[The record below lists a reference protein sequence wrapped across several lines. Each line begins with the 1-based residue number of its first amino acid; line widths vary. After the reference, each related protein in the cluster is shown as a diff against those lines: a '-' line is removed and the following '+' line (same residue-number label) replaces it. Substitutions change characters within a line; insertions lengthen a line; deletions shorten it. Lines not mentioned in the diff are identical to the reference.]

1 MSEKLDLDIRTP
13 IELITIKAI
22 ARLIRGARGT
32 CIYVSPQKIA
42 RTIGLPIKAVVLSEV
57 RYTLEKLVHLGY
69 ATYVGK
75 RSRKHTYVITNESKL
90 WKIVKGQVVR
100 PNEANA

>member
-1 MSEKLDLDIRTP
+1 VSNKLDLDIRTP

-22 ARLIRGARGT
+22 ARLIRGAHGT

-42 RTIGLPIKAVVLSEV
+42 RTIGLPSKAVVLLEV

-69 ATYVGK
+69 AQYVGK
-75 RSRKHTYVITNESKL
+75 RSRKHTYVITCESKL
-90 WKIVKGQVVR
+90 WKIVKSQMVKSNG
-100 PNEANA
+100 